1 MFNKTKNK
9 NKYKKIKVFRF
20 YSHSDID
27 DNYKLDS
34 FLKENDIININTS
47 LNNSYIFI
55 TVVYWANK

>member
-20 YSHSDID
+20 YSHRDIVSDRE
-27 DNYKLDS
+27 LDT
-34 FLKENDIININTS
+34 FLKENDIINVNTS
-47 LNNSYIFI
+47 STDNYNFI